1 MIGSLRSIANV
12 ECLTDSLEDS
22 SVLPGVNT
30 LGGVDG
36 NETFWS
42 NSWYYEEIFSPP
54 KGLKTP
60 LHAPKKWRGTLPS
73 DWSAVPNFVL
83 GLFSMSVV
91 KPKSQ

>member
-42 NSWYYEEIFSPP
+42 NF
-54 KGLKTP
+54 
-60 LHAPKKWRGTLPS
+60 
-73 DWSAVPNFVL
+73 
-83 GLFSMSVV
+83 
-91 KPKSQ
+91 